1 MLGRRILLGVL
12 VVLNIILLIRL
23 AVSDQ
28 GLFGYLDLDERV
40 DSLQKKI
47 EKTDDRSLELSRE
60 IRRLKTDRSYQEK
73 VIRSRMNYV
82 KDNEILYIF
91 PDERENNSPGVSS
104 DAKQD

>member
-12 VVLNIILLIRL
+12 VIVNIILIIRL

-28 GLFGYLDLDERV
+28 GLFGYLDLNKRV
-40 DSLQKKI
+40 ESLQKKI
-47 EKTDDRSLELSRE
+47 EETDSRSLELSRE

-91 PDERENNSPGVSS
+91 PDEGENNFQGGNS
-104 DAKQD
+104 DAK

>member
-91 PDERENNSPGVSS
+91 PDEGENNSPGVSS

>member
-1 MLGRRILLGVL
+1 MLGRRILLGIL
-12 VVLNIILLIRL
+12 IVVNLILIIRL

-28 GLFGYLDLDERV
+28 GIFGYNDLDDRV
-40 DSLQKKI
+40 DTLQEKI
-47 EKTDDRSLELSRE
+47 EKTDARSLELSRE

-91 PDERENNSPGVSS
+91 PDSVENNSPGVNS
-104 DAKQD
+104 DAK